1 MNHTDGI
8 DERAIDLIAS
18 RVPKALRDEP
28 ADIAAGLGAR
38 STAESA
44 LTVDAVAER
53 LDVSRSTVYAHRC
66 EWAARSSAAERRPR
80 SASRRAPSRPTMTPR
95 LSVPRRA

>member
-8 DERAIDLIAS
+8 DECAIDLIAS

-53 LDVSRSTVYAHRC
+53 LDVSRSPSTRTGANG
-66 EWAARSSAAERRPR
+66 AATSSAAERRPR